1 MFYVLPT
8 PLCMIR
14 LFIIPAL
21 FMLIISVP
29 LRAQKNIPVWRFDTL
44 EKYLNRQTDTL
55 YVLNFW
61 ATWCG
66 PCREELP
73 DFEKIYQTYSSQ
85 KVQVLLVSL
94 DFPNQLEKSLL
105 SFIRTYR
112 ITAPVVLLNEPDASR
127 WIDKVDPAW
136 TGSLPA
142 TLFYRENKRHFF
154 EKKMT
159 YADINQEIIKLLND

>member
-1 MFYVLPT
+1 MYD
-8 PLCMIR
+8 PLIHHTGA
-14 LFIIPAL
+14 FHAYAL
-21 FMLIISVP
+21 LS
-29 LRAQKNIPVWRFDTL
+29 LQAQKNIPVWRFDTF
-44 EKYLNRQTDTL
+44 ERYLNRQTDTL
-55 YVLNFW
+55 YVINFW

-73 DFEKIYQTYSSQ
+73 DFEKIHQTYSSQ

-105 SFIRTYR
+105 AFIRTNR
-112 ITAPVVLLNEPDASR
+112 ITAPVVLLDEPDASR

-142 TLFYRENKRHFF
+142 TLFYREDNRHFF